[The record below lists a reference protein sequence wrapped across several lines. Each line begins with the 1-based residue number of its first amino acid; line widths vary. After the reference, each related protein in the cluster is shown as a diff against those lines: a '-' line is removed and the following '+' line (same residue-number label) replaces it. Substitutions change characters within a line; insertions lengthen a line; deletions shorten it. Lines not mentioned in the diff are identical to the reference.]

1 MRRAKTAVKVV
12 VQNRRARH
20 DYHVEEVLEV
30 GLVLSGPEV
39 KSLRAGKASL
49 GEAYAKVE
57 NGELYLHS
65 AHITPYSHART
76 EGLDPVR
83 VRKLLAH
90 KKEIRRLLGKVKEK
104 GMSLIPLS
112 IYFKEGRAK
121 LDLALARGKKLHDKR
136 EDIKRREQEREMR
149 KAMKRRLK

>member
-1 MRRAKTAVKVV
+1 MRAKAPVKVV
-12 VQNRRARH
+12 VQNRKARH

-57 NGELYLHS
+57 DGELYLHN
-65 AHITPYSHART
+65 AHITPYSHARP

-104 GMSLIPLS
+104 GMSLVPLA